1 MMVFG
6 IILLIIGVLQVVMP
20 KRVYMFGRRWMFKD
34 VAEPN
39 VGALFFT
46 RMCGIFI
53 IMLSLYAVIR
63 SL

>member
-1 MMVFG
+1 MIIFG
-6 IILLIIGVLQVVMP
+6 IILLIIGLLQVVMP
-20 KRVYMFGRRWMFKD
+20 ERVYMFGRRWMFKD
-34 VAEPN
+34 VARPN

-53 IMLSLYAVIR
+53 VLLSLYAVIR